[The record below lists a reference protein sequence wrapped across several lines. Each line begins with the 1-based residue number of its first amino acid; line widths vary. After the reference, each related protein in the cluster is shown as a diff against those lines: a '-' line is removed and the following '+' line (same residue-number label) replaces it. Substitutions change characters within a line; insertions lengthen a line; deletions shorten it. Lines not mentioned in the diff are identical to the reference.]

1 MIPIHGPLVRIL
13 ASTGFILCATA
24 LALSPAGCSRTSRTR
39 DRMSRLPATVLWA
52 WERPENLDFIDPQRV
67 AVAYLDQTL
76 TLAGDRVAVRPRLNP
91 LRVPPGTSLVA
102 VARIEP
108 APSRPPDLSSKQRA
122 AAVDALVRM
131 ARGPSLTAIQ
141 IDFDARLSERP
152 FYGQLLRDLRRAVP
166 PSMLVSITALASW
179 CMEDDWIAGLPIDE
193 AVPML
198 FRMGPAKRMVHIRLR
213 SGRTF
218 RPELCAASAGIS
230 TDEPL
235 PALPRLARVYVF
247 HPGPWSPSAY
257 DEVTERLKR

>member
-1 MIPIHGPLVRIL
+1 MIPIQESHVKTLAPSCLIL
-13 ASTGFILCATA
+13 GVIAAAVS
-24 LALSPAGCSRTSRTR
+24 SAGCSR

-67 AVAYLDQTL
+67 AVAYLAQTL
-76 TLAGDRVAVRPRLNP
+76 TLAGNRVAIRPRLNP
-91 LRVPPGTSLVA
+91 LRVPHGTRLIA

-108 APSRPPDLSSKQRA
+108 APSRPPDLSSGQRA
-122 AAVDALVRM
+122 AAVDALAGM
-131 ARGPSLTAIQ
+131 ARRPGVAAIQ

-179 CMEDDWIAGLPIDE
+179 CMEDDWISDLPIDE

-198 FRMGPAKRMVHIRLR
+198 FRMGPAKRMVRIGLR
-213 SGRTF
+213 SGSTF

-235 PALPRLARVYVF
+235 PALPRLARVYIF
-247 HPGPWSPSAY
+247 HPKPWSASAY
-257 DEVTERLKR
+257 EEITERLKR